1 MSDAAPVPAIE
12 VTGLVKRFNGVAAVD
27 GVTFTVPPGEIFGFL
42 GPNGAGKTTTIR
54 MLAALLEPDGGEAR
68 IAGHSVW
75 DAPEQVR
82 AAIGFMPDDFGVYP
96 GLRVD
101 EYLDFFAAASRMPRA
116 VRPGVLEAVL
126 ELTGLDAIRSKRVE
140 TLSRGMRQR
149 LGLGR
154 ALVHEPQVL
163 LLDEPASG
171 LDPRARIEMR
181 ELLHE
186 LARMGKTILV
196 SSHILTEMS
205 ELCTT
210 IGIIERGRLLAAGT
224 PAEILKAMTPAR
236 RIRITLLDRRD
247 EAAELLRGITGV
259 SDAEVIDHEL
269 RVVFDGEEAEIV
281 RLLKP
286 LTDGGFPVTAV
297 VPESA
302 DLERIFL
309 RVTKGELA

>member
-1 MSDAAPVPAIE
+1 VITVA
-12 VTGLVKRFNGVAAVD
+12 GLVKAWNGVPAVD
-27 GVTFTVPPGEIFGFL
+27 GISFEIPAGEIFGFI

-54 MLAALLEPDGGEAR
+54 MLAALLEPDGGDATLAGTSIWDDPEA
-68 IAGHSVW
+68 
-75 DAPEQVR
+75 VR
-82 AAIGFMPDDFGVYP
+82 ATVGYMPDDFGVYP

-101 EYLDFFAAASRMPRA
+101 EYLDFFAAASLVPRTRRRA
-116 VRPGVLEAVL
+116 VVEDVLA
-126 ELTGLDAIRSKRVE
+126 LTDLAPIRGKQVE

-154 ALVHEPQVL
+154 ALVHDPQVL

-171 LDPRARIEMR
+171 LDPRARIEIR
-181 ELLHE
+181 ELLRE
-186 LARMGKTILV
+186 LARMGKTILL

-205 ELCTT
+205 ELCTR

-224 PAEILKAMTPAR
+224 PDEILRTLSAGR
-236 RIRITLLDRRD
+236 RIRIRLARD
-247 EAAELLRGITGV
+247 GARAAELLAAIDGV
-259 SDAEVIDHEL
+259 TDVEL
-269 RVVFDGEEAEIV
+269 DGTEARALFDGADDQIH

-286 LTDGGFPVTAV
+286 LLDAGLPVVAV